1 MALEIRQLIQQG
13 TAAFEAGEYGE
24 AEPLLREA
32 AERAPGYANVFNM
45 LGIIASHQGAPEKAV
60 ELFREALRRNPN
72 YSEAQINLAITL
84 TEMGAYEQAARE
96 VGDVQ
101 AREPGGRAQLGLG
114 VLGKLANAHVDLA
127 RKYHLLGMY
136 AEAVREYDNALS
148 LCPKFPD
155 IHNRRAL
162 SCREA
167 GDLEGAK
174 ASLLRALELNPK
186 YVEAHVNLGL
196 LYQKLGQGTDAAA
209 SWERALALDPSH
221 QLARIYLNQVT
232 APRIDE

>member
-13 TAAFEAGEYGE
+13 TAAFEAGEYAE
-24 AEPLLREA
+24 AEGPLRQVV
-32 AERAPGYANVFNM
+32 ERAPGYANVFNM
-45 LGIIASHQGAPEKAV
+45 LGVIASHQGAPEKAV
-60 ELFREALRRNPN
+60 ECFRQALRLNPN

-84 TEMGAYEQAARE
+84 AEMGAYEQAASE

-101 AREPGGRAQLGLG
+101 SREPGGRARLGLG
-114 VLGKLANAHVDLA
+114 VLGKLANAHAELA
-127 RKYHLLGMY
+127 RKYHLLGMF

-167 GDLEGAK
+167 GDVDGAK
-174 ASLLRALELNPK
+174 TSLLRALELNPK

-196 LYQKLGQGTDAAA
+196 LYQRLGQVTDAAA

-221 QLARIYLNQVT
+221 QLARIYRNQVPV
-232 APRIDE
+232 PRTPE